1 MLSKMVHRLVA
12 LQVRA
17 KALLVSRAL
26 VRLGPPV
33 LPRPLGMNAAFL
45 LLIFAASEREHHA

>member
-17 KALLVSRAL
+17 KVLLVSRAL

-33 LPRPLGMNAAFL
+33 SPRPLGTIAAFL
-45 LLIFAASEREHHA
+45 LLIFAAPERERHA

>member
-26 VRLGPPV
+26 VRLGSPV
-33 LPRPLGMNAAFL
+33 LPRPLGMIAAFL
-45 LLIFAASEREHHA
+45 LLIFAAPERERHA